1 MFARNAVRTLTQT
14 RQFSSSS
21 ARGINVTVL
30 GAGGGIGQ
38 PLSLL
43 LKLDPHVKNLNLYDI
58 RGAPGVA
65 ADVSHID
72 AASEVKGFAADK
84 LDEALDGAEVIV
96 VPAGVPRKPGMTR
109 DDLFAT
115 NASVLRD
122 LATTAARVAPK
133 ANLLIITNPVNSLV
147 PIASRVYE
155 KAGVYDPRRIFG
167 VSTLDVVRATR
178 FLAGLTGTDPADTPV
193 TVVGG
198 HSGDT
203 IVPLFSQS
211 PSAKAILG
219 DKEKYEALV
228 HRVQFGGDEVVQ
240 AKAGAGSATLSMAY
254 AGAKFANA
262 LFRGISGEKGVITP
276 SFVRSNLYEA
286 QGVEYIASNIELGA
300 NGVEKIHPIGPI
312 TAREEELLQVA
323 ITGLKQ
329 NIEKGYKFIE

>member
-1 MFARNAVRTLTQT
+1 MFSRSASRTLSQA
-14 RQFSSSS
+14 RQFSSSAS
-21 ARGINVTVL
+21 RQTKVTVL

-43 LKLDPHVKNLNLYDI
+43 LKLDPHVTRLNLYDI

-72 AASEVKGFAADK
+72 SASEVTGFAADK
-84 LDEALDGAEVIV
+84 LDEAIDGADVVI

-109 DDLFAT
+109 DDLFST

-122 LATTAARVAPK
+122 LASAIVRVAPK
-133 ANLLIITNPVNSLV
+133 ANLCIITNPVNSLV

-155 KAGVYDPRRIFG
+155 KAGVYDPKRIFG
-167 VSTLDVVRATR
+167 ISTLDVVRATR
-178 FLAGLTGTDPADTPV
+178 FLASVTGNDPADTPV

-198 HSGDT
+198 HSGET

-211 PSAKAILG
+211 SYGKG
-219 DKEKYEALV
+219 VTGEAYKKLV

-254 AGAKFANA
+254 AGAKFANT
-262 LFRGISGEKGVITP
+262 LFRGLAGEKGVITP
-276 SFVRSNLYEA
+276 TFIRSPLYVD
-286 QGVEYIASNIELGA
+286 QGVEYFASNVELGP
-300 NGVEKIHPIGPI
+300 NGVEKIHPVGPI
-312 TAREEELLQVA
+312 SAEEEELLKAALV
-323 ITGLKQ
+323 GLKS
-329 NIEKGYKFIE
+329 NIEKGYKFIEA

>member
-1 MFARNAVRTLTQT
+1 MMFARSSVRTLTQA

-21 ARGINVTVL
+21 ARQTKVTVL

-43 LKLDPHVKNLNLYDI
+43 LKLDPHVKQLNLYDI

-65 ADVSHID
+65 ADVGHID
-72 AASEVKGFAADK
+72 TGSEVQGFAADK
-84 LDEALDGAEVIV
+84 LDDALEGVDVVIC
-96 VPAGVPRKPGMTR
+96 PAGVPRKPGMSR

-122 LATTAARVAPK
+122 LATAVARVSPK
-133 ANLLIITNPVNSLV
+133 AIFLIITNPVNSVV
-147 PIASRVYE
+147 PIASRVFE
-155 KAGVYDPRRIFG
+155 KAGVYDPKRIFG
-167 VSTLDVVRATR
+167 VSALDVVRATR
-178 FLAGLTGTDPADTPV
+178 FVAALTGKDPKDTPI

-198 HSGDT
+198 HSGET

-211 PSAKAILG
+211 PAAKTITG
-219 DKEKYEALV
+219 EAYKNLV

-262 LFRGISGEKGVITP
+262 LFRGLAGEKGVIIP
-276 SFVRSNLYEA
+276 SYVKSPLYA
-286 QGVEYIASNIELGA
+286 SQGVEFFASPIELGP
-300 NGVEKIHPIGPI
+300 NGVEKIHPVGQI
-312 TAREEELLQVA
+312 TEQEQELLKVA
-323 ITGLKQ
+323 LEGLKK
-329 NIEKGYKFIE
+329 NIQKGYAFVQ